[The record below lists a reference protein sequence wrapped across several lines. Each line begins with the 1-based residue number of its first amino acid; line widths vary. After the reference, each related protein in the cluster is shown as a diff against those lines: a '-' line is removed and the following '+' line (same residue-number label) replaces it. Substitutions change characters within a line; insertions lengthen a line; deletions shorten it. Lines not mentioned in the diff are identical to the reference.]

1 MSVQSKD
8 DFQLVMQENLF
19 HEKRRELLKEIQSQI
34 SERLGENISVA
45 SYIANTSN
53 PALGPVT
60 MMSLSHIMHFEDIV
74 KTAKSDDR
82 KKLVLILETYGGES
96 DFPEEALK
104 RINTYF
110 DEFYV
115 VAVNICK
122 SAGTLL
128 SLLSSKII
136 AIKTASF
143 GPVDPQL
150 LISSPQGNQSIAARS
165 VKETIETTIQDFVD
179 HKIKN
184 VPQQFKPGLIA
195 AILASQN
202 YLLYQ
207 NSLDALAQTEKVID
221 KYIKPR
227 TKIDVK
233 KLKQELLSTPLSHSQ
248 SVSIEDLS
256 KMGID
261 TLSLEPNDNLARLI
275 IEYHRRAMRSLIM
288 EVQGPNTVGTILF
301 ENENR
306 SLQLNAVLQQGK

>member
-1 MSVQSKD
+1 MSSQTKD

-19 HEKRRELLKEIQSQI
+19 HSKRQELLIEIQKQLSK
-34 SERLGENISVA
+34 RLEQNLSVA

-53 PALGPVT
+53 PAIVPLT

-74 KTAKSDDR
+74 KTAKNDDR
-82 KKLVLILETYGGES
+82 NKLVLILETYGGES

-104 RINTYF
+104 RIHTYF

-128 SLLSSKII
+128 SLLSNKLI
-136 AIKTASF
+136 AIKAASF
-143 GPVDPQL
+143 GPVAPQL
-150 LISSPQGNQSIAARS
+150 LITGPQGNQSIAARS
-165 VKETIETTIQDFVD
+165 VKETMESTIQDFVD

-184 VPQQFKPGLIA
+184 IPSQFKPSLIA
-195 AILASQN
+195 AILTSQN

-221 KYIKPR
+221 RYLKPR
-227 TKIDVK
+227 AQINTS
-233 KLKQELLSTPLSHSQ
+233 KLKQELLTTPLSHAQ
-248 SVSIEDLS
+248 GVSIEDLS
-256 KMGID
+256 KLGID
-261 TLSLEPNDNLARLI
+261 TFSLEPNDDLARLI
-275 IEYHRRAMRSLIM
+275 IEYHRRAMRALIM
-288 EVQGPNTVGTILF
+288 EVQGTNTVGTLLF

-306 SLQLNAVLQQGK
+306 SLQLNAMLQKT